1 MPNTT
6 TVRVSRPTRD
16 NLRDLADDDGV
27 TLDEEVNRLV
37 RAERQR
43 RIGQALS
50 VRQLD
55 EEDSSW
61 LEVGPEVVRDD
72 ARR

>member
-1 MPNTT
+1 MRAST
-6 TVRVSRPTRD
+6 TVRVSRDTRD
-16 NLRDLADDDGV
+16 SLRDLAENDGV

-50 VRQLD
+50 VGHLD
-55 EEDSSW
+55 KEDSSW
-61 LEVGPEVVRDD
+61 LEVGPEVVRND